1 MKTYIDNYDLN
12 TLKTKITY
20 LDKYKLSQNIKKYK
34 KIITKYD
41 GIYNLYEHSIFKLD
55 NSDFDLNK
63 IFFFNYKNS
72 PIDIVVDENKIIWNE
87 TYSHIPLNHFILP
100 ITEYEY
106 SIYNNQIN
114 LKMIVEMTNNNTP
127 FDFYFISENN
137 ILSHSYLQ
145 EEFET
150 FLNILF

>member
-1 MKTYIDNYDLN
+1 MKTYIDNYDIN
-12 TLKTKITY
+12 TLKTKLQY

-41 GIYNLYEHSIFKLD
+41 GVYNVYNHSIFKLND
-55 NSDFDLNK
+55 SEFDLNK

-72 PIDIVVDENKIIWNE
+72 PIDIVVDENKIILNE

-106 SIYNNQIN
+106 SICNKQIN
-114 LKMIVEMTNNNTP
+114 LKMIVEITNNDTP
-127 FDFYFISENN
+127 FDFYFISKYN